1 MHRQR
6 NCGKHRYQSRHFV
19 HMEEKIPNFSRVLK
33 KGKRRCGQTGRKK
46 PATTG
51 VRVQLR
57 GDERKVRRR
66 SNDGA
71 KSNREARCARYDS
84 TNILAKEQKTRTMA

>member
-1 MHRQR
+1 
-6 NCGKHRYQSRHFV
+6 
-19 HMEEKIPNFSRVLK
+19 MEEKISNFSRYLK
-33 KGKRRCGQTGRKK
+33 KGKRCCGQASGKK
-46 PATTG
+46 PVTTS

-71 KSNREARCARYDS
+71 KSNKEARCAGHNS
-84 TNILAKEQKTRTMA
+84 TDILVEEQETRTMA